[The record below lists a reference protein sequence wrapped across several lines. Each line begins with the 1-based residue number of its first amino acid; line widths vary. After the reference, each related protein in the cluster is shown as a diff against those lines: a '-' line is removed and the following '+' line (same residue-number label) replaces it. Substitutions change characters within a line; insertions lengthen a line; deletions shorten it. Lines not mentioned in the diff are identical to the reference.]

1 MRSSRQLAFCGF
13 RGFSDCASRSAET
26 SEERGCCWVQ
36 RDRNVDYGPISSAF
50 DRNHYEFAS
59 RLIAFELGSEAI
71 LISNGSAEAVGM

>member
-1 MRSSRQLAFCGF
+1 MRSSR
-13 RGFSDCASRSAET
+13 
-26 SEERGCCWVQ
+26 Q
-36 RDRNVDYGPISSAF
+36 RDRNVDSGPISSAF

>member
-1 MRSSRQLAFCGF
+1 MLLGPARSKCRF
-13 RGFSDCASRSAET
+13 RADI
-26 SEERGCCWVQ
+26 Q
-36 RDRNVDYGPISSAF
+36 RF